1 MPKIVVVGSLNMDL
15 VVRTP
20 RLPLPGETIIGR
32 EFMIAPGG
40 KGANQTVA
48 AAKLGATVS
57 MVGRLGAD
65 DFGQALR
72 ENLRAAGADDA
83 YVFAEDSAATGIA
96 IIEVEDSSQNTI
108 VVAPGANAHVTRADV
123 DAARSAITT
132 SQAVIAQLEIPLD
145 TVLYAMQLTH
155 QANVLTV
162 LNPAPAQP
170 LPTELLSLIDLLIPN
185 EIEAALLTGIEVKDE
200 ASAEQAAR
208 KLHERG
214 AGVIVITLE
223 ERGAIVLDER
233 GARRIPPFRV
243 KAIDTTAAGDAFVA
257 ALAVAHAAGRDLDT
271 ALREANAAGALAATK
286 RGAQPSLPT
295 RAELDEFLKRARL
308 KLVVRKFDHWDVR
321 HRLIHLRIQLRTLV
335 FHFARNHCAFHFH
348 LAQDRI
354 QYIDETW
361 MPPMSARSMRS
372 TLDGIGKPASAIT
385 NASVCP
391 NSAITRDN
399 CGFRMPCFFIVHL

>member
-1 MPKIVVVGSLNMDL
+1 M
-15 VVRTP
+15 
-20 RLPLPGETIIGR
+20 
-32 EFMIAPGG
+32 
-40 KGANQTVA
+40 
-48 AAKLGATVS
+48 
-57 MVGRLGAD
+57 
-65 DFGQALR
+65 
-72 ENLRAAGADDA
+72 
-83 YVFAEDSAATGIA
+83 
-96 IIEVEDSSQNTI
+96 
-108 VVAPGANAHVTRADV
+108 
-123 DAARSAITT
+123 
-132 SQAVIAQLEIPLD
+132 IAQLEIPLD

-170 LPTELLSLIDLLIPN
+170 LLTELLSLIDLLIPN

-361 MPPMSARSMRS
+361 NAANEREVDAFNARRNWQARVGDHQCFRVPQFGDNTRQLRIQNALFFHRS
-372 TLDGIGKPASAIT
+372 PVSHANACRHKRAYPSHVA
-385 NASVCP
+385 NASG
-391 NSAITRDN
+391 SQ
-399 CGFRMPCFFIVHL
+399 